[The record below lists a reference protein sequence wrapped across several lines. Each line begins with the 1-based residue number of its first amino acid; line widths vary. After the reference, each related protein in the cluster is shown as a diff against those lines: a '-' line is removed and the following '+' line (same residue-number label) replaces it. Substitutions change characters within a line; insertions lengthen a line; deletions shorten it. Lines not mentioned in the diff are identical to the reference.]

1 MAAHISRRRVLQLG
15 GLALGSGV
23 LTACGG
29 SGSGSGGTVTI
40 RVAYDGNAER
50 TKQVGLALEKIQSKL
65 TGVTIQSEF
74 GGDDAFFTKVRTQIA
89 SGDGPDIFLANTID
103 LGNYVKS
110 NAALDLGKYLPGTI
124 RTGEWDQQLLK
135 GAQVDGKQYSIG
147 TGVNSFCLLYDKA
160 AFAKAGISTLDPAWT
175 WDDFTKI
182 ATEVAAAN
190 ARKPY
195 GTSDASR
202 DLQTFQVYA
211 RGHGAELFTPDG
223 ALGFTEDH
231 LVAFWTLWQRLRD
244 SGAAVPAEVTAAADF
259 NNNNLV
265 KRKAAMNFD
274 FSNRILSNQ
283 TLAGRPLGSTTYPQG
298 DRPGTYIRPSRV
310 WTVYGRSKNPE
321 KAAQVLDG
329 LVNDPD
335 AALLIRTQLG
345 VPNNPEN
352 RAAVESSA
360 TPDQARE
367 FTHLELVEKHQ
378 TPLENVVFPAGG
390 GDVSGAF
397 QTFADKV
404 AFGKLSVADAAKG
417 LIADAT
423 KALKG

>member
-1 MAAHISRRRVLQLG
+1 MATHISRRRLLQLG
-15 GLALGSGV
+15 GLAAGSSL

-29 SGSGSGGTVTI
+29 GSNSAGGAVTV

-50 TKQVGLALEKIQSKL
+50 TKQVGLALQKIQSKL

-110 NAALDLGKYLPGTI
+110 NAALDVGKYLPSVIKTAD
-124 RTGEWDQQLLK
+124 WDQQLLK
-135 GAQVDGKQYSIG
+135 AAQVDGKQYSIG
-147 TGVNSFCLLYDKA
+147 TGVNSFCLLYDRP
-160 AFAKAGISTLDPAWT
+160 AFEKAGIKTLDPAWT
-175 WDDFTKI
+175 WDDFAAI
-182 ATEVAAAN
+182 ANEVSNAN
-190 ARKPY
+190 GRKPY
-195 GTSDASR
+195 GTSDAGR
-202 DLQTFQVYA
+202 DLQAFQVFT
-211 RGHGAELFTPDG
+211 RGNGGELFTPDG
-223 ALGFTEDH
+223 ALGFTEEH
-231 LVAFWTLWQRLRD
+231 VVAFWSLWKRLRD
-244 SGAAVPAEVTAAADF
+244 TGATVPAEVTAAADF

-310 WTVYGRSKNPE
+310 WAVYSRSKNPE

-329 LVNDPD
+329 LLNDPD

-345 VPNNPEN
+345 VPNNPKN
-352 RAAVESSA
+352 RAAVEASA
-360 TPDQARE
+360 TADQARE
-367 FTHLELVEKHQ
+367 FTHLELVEKHH

-397 QTFADKV
+397 QTYADKV
-404 AFGKLSVADAAKG
+404 AFGKLSVADAARA

>member
-1 MAAHISRRRVLQLG
+1 MATHISRRRVLQLG

-23 LTACGG
+23 LAACGG
-29 SGSGSGGTVTI
+29 SGTGSGKAATI

-65 TGVTIQSEF
+65 DGVRIQSEF
-74 GGDDAFFTKVRTQIA
+74 GGDNAFFTKVRTQIA

-110 NAALDLGKYLPGTI
+110 NAALDLSKYLPGTI
-124 RTGEWDQQLLK
+124 KTGDWDQQLLK

-147 TGVNSFCLLYDKA
+147 TGVNSFCLLYDKP
-160 AFAKAGISTLDPAWT
+160 AFDKAGVTKLDPAWT
-175 WDDFTKI
+175 WDDFAGI
-182 ATEVAAAN
+182 AAEVSKAN

-195 GTSDASR
+195 GTSDAGR
-202 DLQTFQVYA
+202 DLQTFQVYI
-211 RGHGAELFTPDG
+211 RGNGAELFTPDG
-223 ALGFTEDH
+223 AIGFTEEH
-231 LVAFWTLWQRLRD
+231 VAEFWNLWKRLRD
-244 SGAAVPAEVTAAADF
+244 TGAAVPAEVTAAADF

-298 DRPGTYIRPSRV
+298 DRPGAYIRPSRV
-310 WTVYGRSKNPE
+310 WAVYGRSKNPE

-335 AALLIRTQLG
+335 AAMLIRTQLG
-345 VPNNPEN
+345 VPNNPKN
-352 RAAVESSA
+352 LAAVEAAA
-360 TPDQARE
+360 TSDQARE
-367 FTHLELVEKHQ
+367 FTHLKLVEQHQ
-378 TPLENVVFPAGG
+378 TPLANVVFPAGG

-397 QTFADKV
+397 QTYADKV
-404 AFGKLSVADAAKG
+404 AFGKLSVSEAARA
-417 LIADAT
+417 LMADAT